1 MAGSKGDA
9 APAWRRY
16 GRRFLGAV
24 AVLLLAGLLLLLG
37 VIVAYRY
44 VTPPFST
51 LMVAHAF
58 SGSPTRQTWVP
69 LSKMSRHAVTAVVG
83 NEDALYCS
91 HQGVDWGAIREV
103 TERAWRRGIP
113 PRGASTIPMQTAKN
127 MFLWQGRSYLRKA
140 IEIPLAY
147 TIRFAWGRRRV
158 LEVYLNFAEWAPGVF
173 GIEAAARH
181 HFKTSAA
188 RLTRRQAAR
197 LAAALPNPHVRNAGR
212 PGPRTRRLATII
224 ETRKMKGAAR
234 RLHCIYPPRAASGSL
249 WHSAANAS
257 IRAATNETARAV
269 SAGETNRP
277 KRSTRRKG
285 PVLVARAVGAPNQ
298 EFQRWLF
305 PGRRCRA

>member
-1 MAGSKGDA
+1 MAGSKGGA
-9 APAWRRY
+9 ASGWKRY
-16 GRRFLGAV
+16 GRRVISAV
-24 AVLLLAGLLLLLG
+24 AVLFLAGLLLLLG
-37 VIVAYRY
+37 VVVAYRY

-51 LMVAHAF
+51 LMAARAF

-69 LSKMSRHAVTAVVG
+69 LSRMSREAVTAVVA

-103 TERAWRRGIP
+103 VEKAWRRGTP

-127 MFLWQGRSYLRKA
+127 MFLWPGRSYVRKA

-147 TIRFAWGRRRV
+147 TIRFAWGRQRV
-158 LEVYLNFAEWAPGVF
+158 LEIYLNFAEWAPGVF

-234 RLHCIYPPRAASGSL
+234 RLRCIYPPRRAGRAPRADAGSL
-249 WHSAANAS
+249 WHSAANDS
-257 IRAATNETARAV
+257 IRAAIETEI
-269 SAGETNRP
+269 AGRLGQRDESSQKTDA
-277 KRSTRRKG
+277 SQG
-285 PVLVARAVGAPNQ
+285 PC
-298 EFQRWLF
+298 
-305 PGRRCRA
+305 PGRPCGGRTE